1 MKKILFI
8 GDNWFGDLGGR
19 KKIVLALMNF
29 LSKEY
34 DIYLLTIDTKIKKES
49 IKDFKKDLEENIK
62 IFPYF
67 FLRNLIFYFK
77 LFILF
82 GIRIFQINPDLIICF
97 GGGPH
102 SNATFYYIS
111 KIFSPKSKIIF
122 IEQGNTRYLFNK
134 QNFIVKFLTKI
145 SFKNVDKI
153 VAASEGVSQDIKNLF
168 NLKNEKTTFVYNFID
183 IEKIQVLS
191 NEEIDEEIFKNKLK
205 PIILA
210 VNRLDLHQKDI
221 ITLLKAFSL
230 VVQNLDAYLVIVGE
244 GPDRLKIETEIKE
257 LCLESNV
264 FLLGHKNNPYKY
276 MKNSDVFVLS
286 SFHEGMPIVLIEAIA
301 CDLPVIAT
309 DCDFGPREI
318 IKDGYNGFLVP
329 VGNPQIMSEKI
340 LIILKNKEIREK
352 FIKNA
357 KANLDTFSIDSS
369 LSKYKKIIEKI
380 LIE

>member
-34 DIYLLTIDTKIKKES
+34 DIYLLTLDTKIKKES
-49 IKDFKKDLEENIK
+49 VRDFKKDLEESIE

-67 FLRNLIFYFK
+67 FPRNLIFYFK

-82 GIRIFQINPDLIICF
+82 GIRIFRINPDLIICF

-102 SNATFYYIS
+102 SNATFFYIS

-122 IEQGNTRYLFNK
+122 IEQGNTRYLFSK
-134 QNFIVKFLTKI
+134 QNFVIKFLTKI
-145 SFKNVDKI
+145 AFKNVGKI
-153 VAASEGVSQDIKNLF
+153 ITAGEGVSQDVKNLF
-168 NLKNEKTTFVYNFID
+168 DLKNEKVTFVYNFVD

-191 NEEIDEEIFKNKLK
+191 NEKIDEEIFKNKLK
-205 PIILA
+205 PIILT

-230 VVQNLDAYLVIVGE
+230 VIKNLDAYLVIVGE
-244 GPDRLKIETEIKE
+244 GPDRLKIEAQIKE
-257 LCLESNV
+257 LCLESDV
-264 FLLGHKNNPYKY
+264 FLLSHKDNPYKY
-276 MKNSDVFVLS
+276 MGRSDVFVLS
-286 SFHEGMPIVLIEAIA
+286 SFHEGMPIVLIEAIS
-301 CDLPVIAT
+301 CGLPVIAT

-318 IKDGYNGFLVP
+318 IKNGHNGFLVP
-329 VGNPQIMSEKI
+329 VGNSQIMAEKI
-340 LIILKNKEIREK
+340 LIILKNKEIKEK

-357 KANLDTFSIDSS
+357 KNNLNTFSIYSS
-369 LSKYKKIIEKI
+369 LCKYKKIIEKV
-380 LIE
+380 LI

>member
-49 IKDFKKDLEENIK
+49 IKDFKKDLEESIK

-67 FLRNLIFYFK
+67 FPRNLIFYFK

-134 QNFIVKFLTKI
+134 QNF
-145 SFKNVDKI
+145 
-153 VAASEGVSQDIKNLF
+153 
-168 NLKNEKTTFVYNFID
+168 
-183 IEKIQVLS
+183 
-191 NEEIDEEIFKNKLK
+191 
-205 PIILA
+205 
-210 VNRLDLHQKDI
+210 
-221 ITLLKAFSL
+221 
-230 VVQNLDAYLVIVGE
+230 
-244 GPDRLKIETEIKE
+244 
-257 LCLESNV
+257 
-264 FLLGHKNNPYKY
+264 
-276 MKNSDVFVLS
+276 
-286 SFHEGMPIVLIEAIA
+286 
-301 CDLPVIAT
+301 
-309 DCDFGPREI
+309 
-318 IKDGYNGFLVP
+318 
-329 VGNPQIMSEKI
+329 
-340 LIILKNKEIREK
+340 
-352 FIKNA
+352 
-357 KANLDTFSIDSS
+357 
-369 LSKYKKIIEKI
+369 
-380 LIE
+380 

>member
-8 GDNWFGDLGGR
+8 GDNWLGDLGGR

-49 IKDFKKDLEENIK
+49 IKDFKKGLEESIK

-67 FLRNLIFYFK
+67 FPRNLIFYFK

-102 SNATFYYIS
+102 SNANFYYIS

-153 VAASEGVSQDIKNLF
+153 VTASEGVSQDIKNLF
-168 NLKNEKTTFVYNFID
+168 NLKNEKATFVYNFID
-183 IEKIQVLS
+183 IEKIKFLS

-230 VVQNLDAYLVIVGE
+230 VIKNLDAYLVIVGE
-244 GPDRLKIETEIKE
+244 GPDRLKIEAEIKE

-329 VGNPQIMSEKI
+329 VGNSQIMSEKI

-380 LIE
+380 LI

>member
-67 FLRNLIFYFK
+67 FPRNLIFYFK

-340 LIILKNKEIREK
+340 LIILKNKEIKEK

-369 LSKYKKIIEKI
+369 LSKYKKIIDSLK
-380 LIE
+380 

>member
-49 IKDFKKDLEENIK
+49 IKDFKKDLEESIK

-67 FLRNLIFYFK
+67 FPRNLIFYFK